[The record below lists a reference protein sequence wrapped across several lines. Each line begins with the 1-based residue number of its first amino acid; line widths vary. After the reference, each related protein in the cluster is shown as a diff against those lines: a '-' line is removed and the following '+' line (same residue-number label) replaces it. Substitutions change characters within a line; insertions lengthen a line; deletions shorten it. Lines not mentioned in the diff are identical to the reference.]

1 MSFQYIIGSKNI
13 GGCKEIAVK
22 KETKTQDAEAREIR
36 QEIKMTVEERQKI
49 AKKIKQEYFGKK
61 LPDVRDY

>member
-1 MSFQYIIGSKNI
+1 MA
-13 GGCKEIAVK
+13 EK

-36 QEIKMTVEERQKI
+36 QEIKMTADERQKM
-49 AKKIKQEYFGKK
+49 AKKIKEGYYGKK

>member
-1 MSFQYIIGSKNI
+1 M
-13 GGCKEIAVK
+13 AVK
-22 KETKTQDAEAREIR
+22 KGSKTLDAEAREIR
-36 QEIKMTVEERQKI
+36 QEIKMSVDERQKM